1 MAKTTVEANGYV
13 FVTDEET
20 GTVTTTGALQDKMA
34 SRKGMPKKAGGSL
47 REAGDHNGHGVAARF
62 NGPPIGA
69 NISAQNGK
77 LNQGA
82 FKRMENAE
90 AAILKDG
97 GKITTERIAYSSRK
111 AADGSVRPDA
121 YMVNDRVTYK
131 EDGELQGEPKNIHLS
146 FANLSPDEQA
156 EMNAIVQ
163 AQDIPEQQSDE
174 LREQMTP
181 QQYAELMQETDKSLP
196 DIKGEYA
203 QSEIPTP
210 KTRASKKRGELKMSQ
225 NNKSAEEDVWAEKRA
240 EFLAS
245 LQVKDDT
252 VAKPTN
258 EAGKKAVKPRAD
270 GGRERGDDGPGSL
283 GRESGA
289 YKGNTTGGKSG
300 GGKGPIAGGPKGPTG
315 GPKGPTAGGPKGP
328 TGGPKGPTGPNSGPN
343 GHGGH
348 K

>member
-13 FVTDEET
+13 FVTDET
-20 GTVTTTGALQDKMA
+20 GTVTATGALQDKMA

-90 AAILKDG
+90 AAVLKDG
-97 GKITTERIAYSSRK
+97 GKITTERIAYSSRR

-121 YMVNDRVTYK
+121 YMINDRVIYK
-131 EDGELQGEPKNIHLS
+131 DGERQNLHQC
-146 FANLSPDEQA
+146 FANLSPKEQA

-163 AQDIPEQQSDE
+163 AQDIPELQSDA
-174 LREQMTP
+174 LREQMPP

-210 KTRASKKRGELKMSQ
+210 KARASKKRGELKMSQ
-225 NNKSAEEDVWAEKRA
+225 NNKSAEDVWAAKRA
-240 EFLAS
+240 TFLAS
-245 LQVKDDT
+245 LQVKDDI

-258 EAGKKAVKPRAD
+258 EAGKKAAKSVD

-300 GGKGPIAGGPKGPTG
+300 GGKGP
-315 GPKGPTAGGPKGP
+315 TA
-328 TGGPKGPTGPNSGPN
+328 GGPKGPTGPNSGPN

>member
-13 FVTDEET
+13 FVTDESN
-20 GTVTTTGALQDKMA
+20 GTVTATGALQDKMA

-62 NGPPIGA
+62 NGPPIRA

-77 LNQGA
+77 LNQGE

-90 AAILKDG
+90 AAVLKDG

-121 YMVNDRVTYK
+121 YMINDRVTYK
-131 EDGELQGEPKNIHLS
+131 DGERQNLHHCFS
-146 FANLSPDEQA
+146 NLSPKEQA

-163 AQDIPEQQSDE
+163 AQDIPELQSDA

-181 QQYAELMQETDKSLP
+181 QQYAELMQETDKSLL

-210 KTRASKKRGELKMSQ
+210 KTRASKRGELKMSQ
-225 NNKSAEEDVWAEKRA
+225 NNKSAEDVLATKRA

-245 LQVKDDT
+245 LRVKDDI

-258 EAGKKAVKPRAD
+258 EVGKKAAKPRAD

-300 GGKGPIAGGPKGPTG
+300 GGG
-315 GPKGPTAGGPKGP
+315 KGPTAGGPKGP
-328 TGGPKGPTGPNSGPN
+328 TGPTSGPN

>member
-13 FVTDEET
+13 FVTDESN
-20 GTVTTTGALQDKMA
+20 GTVTATGALQDKMA

-62 NGPPIGA
+62 NGPPIRA

-77 LNQGA
+77 LNQGE

-90 AAILKDG
+90 AAVLKDG

-121 YMVNDRVTYK
+121 YMINDRVTYK
-131 EDGELQGEPKNIHLS
+131 DGERQNLHHCFS
-146 FANLSPDEQA
+146 NLSPKEQA

-163 AQDIPEQQSDE
+163 AQDIPELQSDA

-210 KTRASKKRGELKMSQ
+210 KTRASKRGELKMSQ
-225 NNKSAEEDVWAEKRA
+225 NNKSAEDVLATKRA

-245 LQVKDDT
+245 LRVKDDI

-258 EAGKKAVKPRAD
+258 EAGKKAAKPRAD

-300 GGKGPIAGGPKGPTG
+300 GGKGP
-315 GPKGPTAGGPKGP
+315 TAGGPK
-328 TGGPKGPTGPNSGPN
+328 GPN

>member
-13 FVTDEET
+13 FVTDES
-20 GTVTTTGALQDKMA
+20 GTVTTTGALQNKTA
-34 SRKGMPKKAGGSL
+34 SRNGMPKKAGGSL

-62 NGPPIGA
+62 NGPPISA

-121 YMVNDRVTYK
+121 YMINDQVTYK
-131 EDGELQGEPKNIHLS
+131 DGELQNLHQC
-146 FANLSPDEQA
+146 FANLSPKEQA

-163 AQDIPEQQSDE
+163 AQDIPELQSDA

-181 QQYAELMQETDKSLP
+181 RQYAELMQETDKSLP

-225 NNKSAEEDVWAEKRA
+225 NNKSAEDVWVAKREA
-240 EFLAS
+240 FLAS
-245 LQVKDDT
+245 LRVKDDI

-258 EAGKKAVKPRAD
+258 EAGKKAAKPRAD

-300 GGKGPIAGGPKGPTG
+300 GGKGPTAG

-328 TGGPKGPTGPNSGPN
+328 TGPTSGPN

>member
-1 MAKTTVEANGYV
+1 MDRFDQMPIWLMTKSHIIKMAKC
-13 FVTDEET
+13 
-20 GTVTTTGALQDKMA
+20 
-34 SRKGMPKKAGGSL
+34 
-47 REAGDHNGHGVAARF
+47 
-62 NGPPIGA
+62 
-69 NISAQNGK
+69 
-77 LNQGA
+77 
-82 FKRMENAE
+82 RMC
-90 AAILKDG
+90 
-97 GKITTERIAYSSRK
+97 T
-111 AADGSVRPDA
+111 
-121 YMVNDRVTYK
+121 
-131 EDGELQGEPKNIHLS
+131 
-146 FANLSPDEQA
+146 NLSPEEQA

-196 DIKGEYA
+196 DVKGEYA
-203 QSEIPTP
+203 QSEIPAP
-210 KTRASKKRGELKMSQ
+210 KTRAAKKRGELKMSQ
-225 NNKSAEEDVWAEKRA
+225 NNKSAEEVWAARREA
-240 EFLAS
+240 FLAS
-245 LQVKDDT
+245 LRVKDDI

-258 EAGKKAVKPRAD
+258 EAGKKAAKSVD

-300 GGKGPIAGGPKGPTG
+300 GGKGPTAG

-328 TGGPKGPTGPNSGPN
+328 TAGGPKGPTGPNSGPN

>member
-121 YMVNDRVTYK
+121 YMVNDQVTYYK
-131 EDGELQGEPKNIHLS
+131 DGEVQNVHQS
-146 FANLSPDEQA
+146 F
-156 EMNAIVQ
+156 
-163 AQDIPEQQSDE
+163 
-174 LREQMTP
+174 
-181 QQYAELMQETDKSLP
+181 
-196 DIKGEYA
+196 
-203 QSEIPTP
+203 
-210 KTRASKKRGELKMSQ
+210 TRRTS
-225 NNKSAEEDVWAEKRA
+225 
-240 EFLAS
+240 
-245 LQVKDDT
+245 
-252 VAKPTN
+252 
-258 EAGKKAVKPRAD
+258 
-270 GGRERGDDGPGSL
+270 
-283 GRESGA
+283 
-289 YKGNTTGGKSG
+289 
-300 GGKGPIAGGPKGPTG
+300 
-315 GPKGPTAGGPKGP
+315 
-328 TGGPKGPTGPNSGPN
+328 
-343 GHGGH
+343 
-348 K
+348 

>member
-1 MAKTTVEANGYV
+1 MAKKTVEANGYV
-13 FVTDEET
+13 FVTDET
-20 GTVTTTGALQDKMA
+20 GTVTATGALQDKMA

-90 AAILKDG
+90 AAVLKDG

-121 YMVNDRVTYK
+121 YMINDRVIYK
-131 EDGELQGEPKNIHLS
+131 DGERQNLHQC
-146 FANLSPDEQA
+146 FANLSPKEQA

-163 AQDIPEQQSDE
+163 AQDIPELQSDA
-174 LREQMTP
+174 LREQMPP

-210 KTRASKKRGELKMSQ
+210 KARASKKRGELKMSQ
-225 NNKSAEEDVWAEKRA
+225 NNKSAEDDVWAAKRA
-240 EFLAS
+240 TFLAS
-245 LQVKDDT
+245 LQVKDDI

-258 EAGKKAVKPRAD
+258 EAGKKAAKSVD

-300 GGKGPIAGGPKGPTG
+300 GGKGP
-315 GPKGPTAGGPKGP
+315 TA
-328 TGGPKGPTGPNSGPN
+328 GGPKGPTGPNSGPN

>member
-13 FVTDEET
+13 FVTDET
-20 GTVTTTGALQDKMA
+20 GTVTATGALQDKMA

-62 NGPPIGA
+62 NGPPIRA

-90 AAILKDG
+90 DAVLKDG

-121 YMVNDRVTYK
+121 YMINDQVTYK
-131 EDGELQGEPKNIHLS
+131 DKDGELQNVHLA
-146 FANLSPDEQA
+146 FANISPEEQA

-163 AQDIPEQQSDE
+163 AQDIPEQQSDK
-174 LREQMTP
+174 LREQMPP

-210 KTRASKKRGELKMSQ
+210 KIRASKRGELKMSQ
-225 NNKSAEEDVWAEKRA
+225 NQNNKSAEDVWAAKREA
-240 EFLAS
+240 FLAS
-245 LQVKDDT
+245 LRVKDDI

-258 EAGKKAVKPRAD
+258 EAGKKAAKSVD

-300 GGKGPIAGGPKGPTG
+300 GGKGP
-315 GPKGPTAGGPKGP
+315 TAGGPKGP

>member
-1 MAKTTVEANGYV
+1 MAKTTMAKTTVEANGYV
-13 FVTDEET
+13 FVTDES
-20 GTVTTTGALQDKMA
+20 GTVTTTGALQDKTA

-90 AAILKDG
+90 AAVLKDG
-97 GKITTERIAYSSRK
+97 GKITTERIAYSSRR

-121 YMVNDRVTYK
+121 YMINDRVK
-131 EDGELQGEPKNIHLS
+131 KDGELQNVHFSFTNI
-146 FANLSPDEQA
+146 SPEKQA

-163 AQDIPEQQSDE
+163 AQDIPELQSDA
-174 LREQMTP
+174 LREQMPP
-181 QQYAELMQETDKSLP
+181 QQYAELMQKTDKSLP
-196 DIKGEYA
+196 DVRGEYA
-203 QSEIPTP
+203 QSEIPKP
-210 KTRASKKRGELKMSQ
+210 KARASKKRGELKMSQ
-225 NNKSAEEDVWAEKRA
+225 NNKSWAAKREA
-240 EFLAS
+240 FLAS
-245 LQVKDDT
+245 LRVKDDI

-258 EAGKKAVKPRAD
+258 EAGKKAAKSVD

-300 GGKGPIAGGPKGPTG
+300 GGKGP
-315 GPKGPTAGGPKGP
+315 TA
-328 TGGPKGPTGPNSGPN
+328 GGPKGPTGPNSGPN

>member
-13 FVTDEET
+13 FVTDET
-20 GTVTTTGALQDKMA
+20 GTVTATGALQDKMA

-62 NGPPIGA
+62 NGPPIRA

-77 LNQGA
+77 LNQGE

-90 AAILKDG
+90 AAVLKDG

-121 YMVNDRVTYK
+121 YMINDRVK
-131 EDGELQGEPKNIHLS
+131 KDGELQNVHFSFTNI
-146 FANLSPDEQA
+146 SPEKQA

-181 QQYAELMQETDKSLP
+181 QQYAELMQKTDKSLP

-210 KTRASKKRGELKMSQ
+210 KARASKKRGELKMSQ
-225 NNKSAEEDVWAEKRA
+225 NNKSAEDLWAAKRA
-240 EFLAS
+240 TFLAS
-245 LQVKDDT
+245 LQVKDDI

-258 EAGKKAVKPRAD
+258 EAGKKAAKSVD

-300 GGKGPIAGGPKGPTG
+300 GGKGP
-315 GPKGPTAGGPKGP
+315 TA
-328 TGGPKGPTGPNSGPN
+328 GGPKGPTGPNSGPN

>member
-13 FVTDEET
+13 FVTDET
-20 GTVTTTGALQDKMA
+20 GTVTATGALQDKMA

-62 NGPPIGA
+62 NGPPIRA

-77 LNQGA
+77 LNQGE

-90 AAILKDG
+90 AAVLKDG

-121 YMVNDRVTYK
+121 YMINDRVK
-131 EDGELQGEPKNIHLS
+131 KDGELQNVHFSFTNI
-146 FANLSPDEQA
+146 SPEKQA

-181 QQYAELMQETDKSLP
+181 QQYAELMQKTDKSLP
-196 DIKGEYA
+196 DIKGEHA

-210 KTRASKKRGELKMSQ
+210 KARASKKRGELKMSQ
-225 NNKSAEEDVWAEKRA
+225 NNKSAEDLWAAKRA
-240 EFLAS
+240 TFLAS
-245 LQVKDDT
+245 LQVKDDI

-258 EAGKKAVKPRAD
+258 EAGKKAAKSVD

-300 GGKGPIAGGPKGPTG
+300 GGKGP
-315 GPKGPTAGGPKGP
+315 TA
-328 TGGPKGPTGPNSGPN
+328 GGPKGPTGPNSGPN

>member
-1 MAKTTVEANGYV
+1 MAKTTVEANGCV
-13 FVTDEET
+13 FVTDESN
-20 GTVTTTGALQDKMA
+20 GTVTATGALQDKMA

-62 NGPPIGA
+62 NGPPIRA

-77 LNQGA
+77 LNQGE

-90 AAILKDG
+90 AAVLKDG

-121 YMVNDRVTYK
+121 YMINDRVTYK
-131 EDGELQGEPKNIHLS
+131 DGERQNLHHCFS
-146 FANLSPDEQA
+146 NLSPKEQA

-163 AQDIPEQQSDE
+163 AQDIPELQSDA

-210 KTRASKKRGELKMSQ
+210 KTRASKRGELKMSQ
-225 NNKSAEEDVWAEKRA
+225 NNKSAEDVWAAKREA
-240 EFLAS
+240 FLAS
-245 LQVKDDT
+245 LRVKDDI

-258 EAGKKAVKPRAD
+258 EVGEKAAKPRAD

-300 GGKGPIAGGPKGPTG
+300 GGGKGPTAG

-328 TGGPKGPTGPNSGPN
+328 TGPTSGPN

>member
-13 FVTDEET
+13 FVTDESN
-20 GTVTTTGALQDKMA
+20 GTVTATGALQDKMA

-62 NGPPIGA
+62 NGPPIRA

-77 LNQGA
+77 LNQGE

-90 AAILKDG
+90 AAVLKDG

-121 YMVNDRVTYK
+121 YMINDQVTYK
-131 EDGELQGEPKNIHLS
+131 DGERQNLHQC
-146 FANLSPDEQA
+146 FANLSPKEQA

-163 AQDIPEQQSDE
+163 AQDIPELQSDA

-210 KTRASKKRGELKMSQ
+210 KTRASKRGELKMSQ
-225 NNKSAEEDVWAEKRA
+225 NNKSAEDVLATKRA

-245 LQVKDDT
+245 LRVKDDIA
-252 VAKPTN
+252 AKPTN
-258 EAGKKAVKPRAD
+258 EVGKKAAKPRAD

-300 GGKGPIAGGPKGPTG
+300 GGGKGPTAG

-328 TGGPKGPTGPNSGPN
+328 TGPTSGPN

>member
-225 NNKSAEEDVWAEKRA
+225 NNTSSVDLLATKREA
-240 EFLAS
+240 FLAS
-245 LQVKDDT
+245 LRVKDDI

-258 EAGKKAVKPRAD
+258 EAGKKAAKPRAD

-300 GGKGPIAGGPKGPTG
+300 GGKGP
-315 GPKGPTAGGPKGP
+315 TAGGPKGP